1 MINKVYE
8 IYKKYGIDVY
18 EVINKLKDVKVSI
31 HCWQLDDVGG
41 FESSG
46 ALSGGIQA
54 TGNYPGKAR
63 NFEELKQ
70 DLDVAL
76 KHIPGSKKINLH
88 ASYQTGEI
96 VDRKDIGVKQFE
108 NWVQYAKDR
117 GLGLDYNPTIFS
129 SPMLVDGLSLSSPV
143 KEVRDYWIE
152 HCKNSIKVSEY
163 FGKELNQKSLC
174 NIWIPDGLKEVKVS
188 IHCWQ
193 LDDVGGFESSGA
205 LSGGIQATGNYPGK
219 ARNFEELKQ
228 DLDVA
233 LKHIPGSKK
242 INLHAS
248 YQTGEIVDRKDIGVK
263 QFENWVQYAKDR
275 GLGLDYNPTIFSSPM
290 LVDGL
295 SLSSPVKEVRDYWIE
310 HCKNSIKV
318 SEYFGKELNQKS
330 LCNIWIPDGLK
341 EVPSD
346 RLGPRQR
353 LKESLDEILKDGY
366 DKKYM
371 DVSVESKVF
380 GIGVESYT
388 VGSNE
393 FYLSYAMKND
403 ILCLLDTGHFHPT
416 ENVADKISSLILFSD
431 KLAFHVSRPVRW
443 DSDHVLKLDDN
454 LQEVC
459 DELVKCDILDKTYIG
474 LDYFDASIN
483 RVAALIIGAR
493 NMQKGL
499 LRAMLT
505 PWDKLKKAQD
515 ESDHTLVLALQ
526 EEIKTLPWSIVWDE
540 YLKACNV
547 LTEDKWF
554 EEVRK
559 YEEMVLKERGSK

>member
-1 MINKVYE
+1 MS
-8 IYKKYGIDVY
+8 D
-18 EVINKLKDVKVSI
+18 
-31 HCWQLDDVGG
+31 
-41 FESSG
+41 
-46 ALSGGIQA
+46 
-54 TGNYPGKAR
+54 
-63 NFEELKQ
+63 
-70 DLDVAL
+70 
-76 KHIPGSKKINLH
+76 
-88 ASYQTGEI
+88 
-96 VDRKDIGVKQFE
+96 
-108 NWVQYAKDR
+108 
-117 GLGLDYNPTIFS
+117 
-129 SPMLVDGLSLSSPV
+129 
-143 KEVRDYWIE
+143 
-152 HCKNSIKVSEY
+152 
-163 FGKELNQKSLC
+163 
-174 NIWIPDGLKEVKVS
+174 
-188 IHCWQ
+188 
-193 LDDVGGFESSGA
+193 
-205 LSGGIQATGNYPGK
+205 
-219 ARNFEELKQ
+219 
-228 DLDVA
+228 
-233 LKHIPGSKK
+233 
-242 INLHAS
+242 
-248 YQTGEIVDRKDIGVK
+248 
-263 QFENWVQYAKDR
+263 
-275 GLGLDYNPTIFSSPM
+275 
-290 LVDGL
+290 
-295 SLSSPVKEVRDYWIE
+295 
-310 HCKNSIKV
+310 
-318 SEYFGKELNQKS
+318 QKS

-483 RVAALIIGAR
+483 RVAALVIGAR

-540 YLKACNV
+540 YLKECNV

-559 YEEMVLKERGSK
+559 YEEIVLKERGSK